1 MSRKIDFDGRD
12 WAAHAQ
18 DHWLVMAG
26 RPNFPDYLRVV
37 FVAYGRH
44 HANGHALLDRGELAY
59 FLVRQDGTLPD
70 RRIVWRAVR
79 EAVDLGFL
87 VAGSQLLCLI
97 VGSHDVQGG
106 RGNPDSRCRR
116 DHTRRSDANVRN
128 DSGRF
133 RTNVRNDAR
142 RLGTNVRNDS
152 GRSVLTSSLFSS
164 PDSAA
169 QRASVSG
176 SAS

>member
-1 MSRKIDFDGRD
+1 
-12 WAAHAQ
+12 
-18 DHWLVMAG
+18 
-26 RPNFPDYLRVV
+26 
-37 FVAYGRH
+37 
-44 HANGHALLDRGELAY
+44 
-59 FLVRQDGTLPD
+59 
-70 RRIVWRAVR
+70 
-79 EAVDLGFL
+79 
-87 VAGSQLLCLI
+87 
-97 VGSHDVQGG
+97 VQGG

>member
-1 MSRKIDFDGRD
+1 MSRKVDFDGRD

-106 RGNPDSRCRR
+106 RATQTADVDVTTPAVQ
-116 DHTRRSDANVRN
+116 TRTSAMTADVSA
-128 DSGRF
+128 
-133 RTNVRNDAR
+133 RT
-142 RLGTNVRNDS
+142 
-152 GRSVLTSSLFSS
+152 
-164 PDSAA
+164 SAMTLD
-169 QRASVSG
+169 V
-176 SAS
+176 